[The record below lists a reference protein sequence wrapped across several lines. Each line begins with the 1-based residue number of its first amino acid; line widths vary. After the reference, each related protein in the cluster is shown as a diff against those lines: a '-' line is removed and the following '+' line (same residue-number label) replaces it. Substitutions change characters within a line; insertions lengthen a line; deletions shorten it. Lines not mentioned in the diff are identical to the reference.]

1 MLKEVCVR
9 HREKL
14 LLPDSRG
21 WSALHEAAVQTNQD
35 VLQLVFTGGRGAGGA
50 GVVGL
55 LVKMVK
61 KVE

>member
-1 MLKEVCVR
+1 MR

-35 VLQLVFTGGRGAGGA
+35 VLQLVFTGVCVGG
-50 GVVGL
+50 GGWFVG
-55 LVKMVK
+55 
-61 KVE
+61 ENG

>member
-1 MLKEVCVR
+1 MR
-9 HREKL
+9 HTQQL

-35 VLQLVFTGGRGAGGA
+35 VLQQVFTGGGGS
-50 GVVGL
+50 GGGIGGVGL

-61 KVE
+61 KEE